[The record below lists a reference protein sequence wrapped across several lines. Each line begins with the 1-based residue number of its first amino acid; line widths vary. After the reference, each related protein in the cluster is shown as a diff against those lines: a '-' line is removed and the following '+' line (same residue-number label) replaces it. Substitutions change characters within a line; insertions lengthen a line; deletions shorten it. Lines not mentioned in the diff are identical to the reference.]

1 MSDQEL
7 KPCPFCGA
15 EVLGPCGA
23 DYYGPFYIIKHKKDC
38 FFPTISGQHVTRIR
52 ERSGKINVWSTRTL
66 DPMPEELAEKVA
78 DHYCNDELLKEMA
91 GALQW
96 ISEDG
101 HAMASMIIGSRNRL
115 LAALQKYQQS
125 KVKP

>member
-52 ERSGKINVWSTRTL
+52 ERSGKINVWNTRTP
-66 DPMPEELAEKVA
+66 DPMLEELA
-78 DHYCNDELLKEMA
+78 
-91 GALQW
+91 GALEEIARCLSHGLQ
-96 ISEDG
+96 DCR
-101 HAMASMIIGSRNRL
+101 ASIIAKDMLG
-115 LAALQKYQQS
+115 KYQQS
-125 KVKP
+125 KEQP

>member
-1 MSDQEL
+1 MSDKEL

-52 ERSGKINVWSTRTL
+52 ERSGKINVWNTRAP
-66 DPMPEELAEKVA
+66 DPMLEELAGALHVLFAKATRYGYDFQLENEIEEGKVA
-78 DHYCNDELLKEMA
+78 M
-91 GALQW
+91 
-96 ISEDG
+96 
-101 HAMASMIIGSRNRL
+101 
-115 LAALQKYQQS
+115 QKYQQS
-125 KVKP
+125 KVQP